1 MHSMKQQVPSS
12 GSSLVVAR
20 TGLMLG
26 VPEFRRVF
34 LGADGTSANPDF
46 SRVVSFSWLMW
57 FEGSAGYF
65 VVRILVAGRCL
76 LLSCRLV

>member
-1 MHSMKQQVPSS
+1 MWQAPVR
-12 GSSLVVAR
+12 R
-20 TGLMLG
+20 TSEAYRELIELELSRGRNAMG
-26 VPEFRRVF
+26 IWE
-34 LGADGTSANPDF
+34 DHPDF

-76 LLSCRLV
+76 LLSCRLG